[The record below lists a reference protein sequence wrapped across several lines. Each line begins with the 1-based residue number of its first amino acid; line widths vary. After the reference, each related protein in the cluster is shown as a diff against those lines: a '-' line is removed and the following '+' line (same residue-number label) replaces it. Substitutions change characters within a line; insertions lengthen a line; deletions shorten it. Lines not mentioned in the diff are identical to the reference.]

1 MERKSGSLEA
11 ELRLR
16 IFMDAY
22 GQRVTGMC
30 TSAMCHVIAVQDVC
44 VYEYVTVIVQYVLS
58 EE

>member
-1 MERKSGSLEA
+1 MKDSKLIHLCFTFYCFKLMLERKSGSLEA

-30 TSAMCHVIAVQDVC
+30 TSAM
-44 VYEYVTVIVQYVLS
+44 
-58 EE
+58 